1 MDPFTTRNV
10 AKFVVSAIIAGKTT
24 KVTKQAIAD
33 RSQFEKDDMIVDV
46 SGQLV
51 GWYVAAKLK
60 PVTDKVVDTTAATI
74 TVYRETRKAKKKDD
88 KNK

>member
-1 MDPFTTRNV
+1 MDPFTPRIV

-33 RSQFEKDDMIVDV
+33 RSQFEKDDMIVDL

-60 PVTDKVVDTTAATI
+60 PVTDKVVDTAAAVI
-74 TVYRETRKAKKKDD
+74 TVQREARKAKKDN